1 MSAEEISNHI
11 VDSIISG
18 WDLISRKF
26 TSRQEC
32 ETYFK
37 KTIEKHTAQQTK
49 ELRDENERLKEQ
61 INSTGLVPEVEGK
74 IYMQKRVKE
83 LCSRAY
89 SDGYTDAL
97 AGNSLHPENWING
110 NI

>member
-1 MSAEEISNHI
+1 MKSANDIFREGCNLENYSPSLKVMNLA
-11 VDSIISG
+11 V
-18 WDLISRKF
+18 WTATEYAAQKTKDL
-26 TSRQEC
+26 
-32 ETYFK
+32 
-37 KTIEKHTAQQTK
+37 TK
-49 ELRDENERLKEQ
+49 ENERLKEQ
-61 INSTGLVPEVEGK
+61 INSTGLVPEVDGK

-97 AGNSLHPENWING
+97 AGNNLHPENWING